1 MNSEE
6 LVAVATDISQ
16 TALAHHID
24 TPQAKQK
31 AGELLRAVKQLI
43 KQSDDQIGPVV
54 KSAHENH
61 KAAKALMKSVQDPL
75 KTAEGHLKQCIA
87 DYTAEEV
94 RVGKSERDVREAQA
108 AKHHAA
114 LVDAGLDD
122 TPPPAVFAAPP
133 QKLDG
138 VSVSERESAVVTDLA
153 AFLASIAANSVWHE
167 VIKVDHVKL
176 TKLIKVRGPVD
187 GVEMQIKR
195 VVSAR
200 S

>member
-6 LVAVATDISQ
+6 LVAVATDTAQ
-16 TALAHHID
+16 TALAHRIV
-24 TPQAKQK
+24 TPHSKKK

-43 KQSDDQIGPVV
+43 KQSDEQIGPVV

-75 KTAEGHLKQCIA
+75 KTAEGHLKECIA
-87 DYTAEEV
+87 TYTAEEV
-94 RVGKSERDVREAQA
+94 RVGKSEREAREAQA

-114 LVDAGLDD
+114 FVDAGLDA

-133 QKLDG
+133 QKLEG
-138 VSVSERESAVVTDLA
+138 VSVSERESAVVTDLT
-153 AFLASIAANSVWHE
+153 AFLTAIATNSVWHE
-167 VIKVDHVKL
+167 AVKVDHTKL
-176 TKLIKVRGPVD
+176 TKLVKVRGPVD
-187 GVEMQIKR
+187 GVEMHTKR